1 VNVSDPAKGFRMHGD
16 TPLLGERPPE
26 KGPPLRVR
34 LDLEF
39 LPSDVPG
46 DRRLAQALKLLWRRF
61 KARNRGCVEVPE

>member
-1 VNVSDPAKGFRMHGD
+1 MSDPVRTFRELNGI
-16 TPLLGERPPE
+16 PLLGEQPPA

-39 LPSDVPG
+39 LPDDVPG